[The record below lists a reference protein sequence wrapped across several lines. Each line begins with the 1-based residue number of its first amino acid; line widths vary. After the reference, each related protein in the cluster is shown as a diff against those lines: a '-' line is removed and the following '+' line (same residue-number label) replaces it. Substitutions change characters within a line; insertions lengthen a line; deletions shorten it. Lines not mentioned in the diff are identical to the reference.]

1 MNEQVEPIRV
11 AIACQGGGSHTA
23 FTAGVL
29 GRLLQPDVMAD
40 HKIVALSGTSGGAI
54 CALLAWSALVDG
66 EPEKAESLLHG
77 FWSDNSASTLHERML
92 NWWVLWAGQMANY
105 VATPA
110 VSPYVNPASGLALD
124 HLRSL
129 LDRWV
134 DFDRLNQS
142 GTDSAVPERPLLV
155 LGAVDVMSG
164 VFKAFDS
171 RRGEITADAVLAS
184 AAIPTLFRSVPVDG
198 GLYWDGLFSQNP
210 PVRDLL
216 DARPDE
222 IWVVQINPQE
232 RSTEPRTMRRSPIG
246 ATSWPATSRCIRSC
260 TSSRR
265 STSCWRRV
273 FWSGTYRPV
282 AANHREG
289 QVRAVGDAGRHL
301 EDEPGPRLPG
311 WADLRRRGHRGRL
324 RHRAGVRGAW
334 RGGDPD
340 AVWAFFADDCQ
351 ISRRRRSRR

>member
-29 GRLLQPDVMAD
+29 SRLLQPDVMAD

-77 FWSDNSASTLHERML
+77 FWSDNSASTLPERML

-110 VSPYVNPASGLALD
+110 VSPYVNPGSVLALD

-129 LDRWV
+129 LERWV

-142 GTDSAVPERPLLV
+142 DTDSFAPERPLLV

-184 AAIPTLFRSVPVDG
+184 AAIPNLFRSVPVDG
-198 GLYWDGLFSQNP
+198 GLYWDGLFSRILRYGICWT
-210 PVRDLL
+210 PVRMRFGWCKSIRGTGALSP
-216 DARPDE
+216 AP
-222 IWVVQINPQE
+222 
-232 RSTEPRTMRRSPIG
+232 SRRSPIG
-246 ATSWPATSRCIRSC
+246 ATSSPGTSPCTRSC
-260 TSSRR
+260 ISSRR
-265 STSCWRRV
+265 STS
-273 FWSGTYRPV
+273 FSK
-282 AANHREG
+282 REN
-289 QVRAVGDAGRHL
+289 
-301 EDEPGPRLPG
+301 
-311 WADLRRRGHRGRL
+311 W
-324 RHRAGVRGAW
+324 
-334 RGGDPD
+334 
-340 AVWAFFADDCQ
+340 
-351 ISRRRRSRR
+351 